1 MEPGSVLSLSRRY
14 SQLRGNEE
22 RNMNLKIV
30 MGIALGSLA
39 LGGCSVINVGAY
51 EHPPRVEMDGWVNG
65 YAAAKGIR
73 PWDGNIVKLNLF
85 SHGEIISAEVWPLA
99 EAGIGFIGARVQVLP
114 LEIALGALFYHPEA
128 ADYWHY
134 NMEELEKLEHEE
146 RSEPPPPPE

>member
-1 MEPGSVLSLSRRY
+1 MSSR
-14 SQLRGNEE
+14 
-22 RNMNLKIV
+22 IV
-30 MGIALGSLA
+30 IGIAAAGLL

-99 EAGIGFIGARVQVLP
+99 EAGIGAIGARLQVLP
-114 LEIALGALFYHPEA
+114 LEIALGALWYHPEA

-134 NMEELEKLEHEE
+134 NMEQLKKLEHEDE
-146 RSEPPPPPE
+146 HKSEPPTKE